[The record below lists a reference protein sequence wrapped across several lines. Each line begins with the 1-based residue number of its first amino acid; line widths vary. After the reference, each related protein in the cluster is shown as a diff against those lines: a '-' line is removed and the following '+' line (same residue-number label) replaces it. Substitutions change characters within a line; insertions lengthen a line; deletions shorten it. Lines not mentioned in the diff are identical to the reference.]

1 MRRHG
6 DHCFPAY
13 EIMTEPAGSRGKWT
27 PRRGYSSADVEARR
41 NWLAQRTG
49 RPVPPFAL
57 DDPQDLQGLC
67 ENQIGTIGIPLSVAG
82 PLRIQGQF
90 AQGEFYIPL
99 CTLEG
104 TLALSMTRGLLATYM
119 SGGIQT
125 RHVRQELSRCPIFDF
140 DDHADAHR
148 FLDWVAGHESAI
160 RTTAETT
167 TRHGKLLRIERHPIH
182 NRVILDFVY
191 DTAEAAGQNMVTL
204 ATEAAC
210 RFIMETFN
218 AERPFHYLI
227 ESNLSADKN
236 PAQRSLLHGR
246 GHHVIASCRI
256 RGSVLKRVLRTTAAE
271 MAACFTDLHIGSQLA
286 GVLGLNLHLANTLA
300 AIYLATGQDIACVA
314 ENAVGMCHGE
324 QDGDDLVGSLSLP
337 SLTVGTVGGA
347 TRLNQQRAN
356 LELLGCQGPD
366 SSKKLAELICA
377 AAFGLELSLAGAIV
391 SHEFADAHA
400 MFGRQ
405 G

>member
-1 MRRHG
+1 MSKSKG
-6 DHCFPAY
+6 
-13 EIMTEPAGSRGKWT
+13 TRGKLT
-27 PRRGYSSADVEARR
+27 PPRGYSAADVEARR
-41 NWLAQRTG
+41 QWLAEKTG
-49 RPVPPFAL
+49 HQIPQFAA

-67 ENQIGTIGIPLSVAG
+67 ENQVGSIGIPLSVAG
-82 PLRIQGQF
+82 PLRIQGQY
-90 AQGEFYIPL
+90 AQGEYYIPL

-119 SGGIQT
+119 SGGIHT

-140 DDHADAHR
+140 EGHGDAHR
-148 FLDWVAGHESAI
+148 FLDWVIEQEPAI
-160 RTTAETT
+160 RAAAEAT
-167 TRHGKLLRIERHPIH
+167 TRHGKLLRIDRHPIH
-182 NRVILDFVY
+182 NRVILDFAY

-210 RFIMETFN
+210 QFITHSFTSEQ
-218 AERPFHYLI
+218 PFHYLI
-227 ESNLSADKN
+227 ESNLSGDKN
-236 PAQRSLLHGR
+236 PAHRSLLRGR

-256 RGSVLKRVLRTTAAE
+256 RGSVLKRLLRTTAAE

-324 QDGDDLVGSLSLP
+324 ADGDDLVGSLSLP

-347 TRLNQQRAN
+347 TRLNQQQAN

-366 SSKKLAELICA
+366 SSKKLAELICG

-400 MFGRQ
+400 MFGR
-405 G
+405 